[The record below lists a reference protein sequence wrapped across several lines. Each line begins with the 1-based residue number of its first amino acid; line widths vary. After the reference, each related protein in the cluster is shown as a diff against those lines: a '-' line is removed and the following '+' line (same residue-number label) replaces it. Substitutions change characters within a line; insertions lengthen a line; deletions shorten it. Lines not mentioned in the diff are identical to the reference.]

1 MPSNQEKLIQ
11 NPDIS
16 AILFVVI

>member
-16 AILFVVI
+16 DILFMVI